1 MRGSEGAVRKVPT
14 EATRWRPT
22 LLLVRFGKGF
32 IETYSLRGEQ
42 GAMSLLHPALRSAL
56 RSGSP
61 RVVVIASGM
70 TGDQDEWGVQSLK
83 LSFPIRAGL
92 NGATLASLDVRPPLP
107 HVRSVQMRPSSRGG
121 DIPSVRLVGPSAG
134 LPSYWPQPG
143 GACRSAPSTVLS
155 AGPSHSRVWRS
166 RSACRQK

>member
-61 RVVVIASGM
+61 RVVVMASGM
-70 TGDQDEWGVQSLK
+70 TGDQDEWGGSVPQT
-83 LSFPIRAGL
+83 F
-92 NGATLASLDVRPPLP
+92 LP
-107 HVRSVQMRPSSRGG
+107 HQGWAEWGNSCEPGCAATSPPCPVSTN
-121 DIPSVRLVGPSAG
+121 A
-134 LPSYWPQPG
+134 PQ
-143 GACRSAPSTVLS
+143 
-155 AGPSHSRVWRS
+155 
-166 RSACRQK
+166 